1 MDGKDNTSIG
11 ISCIA
16 IASLIS
22 FADLVSFYPLTL
34 GSAAKG
40 PSISCRLLTLSLD
53 SVYRRQ
59 TLLIQADTFLRENQA
74 FLKAFFL
81 INDPPD
87 IRESLDCLFVLLFLL
102 PALFF
107 QSISVVLIETFSLLC
122 FEQVSPSFWLHS
134 QFQWTPLPILSTLS
148 LFLWTFQLIGH
159 CFFFWCQYFQ
169 LHIGFSACLLSHW
182 ILPLDSLGLV
192 QAKRE
197 VVTSQTLSHTPLRL
211 NLRRLL

>member
-1 MDGKDNTSIG
+1 VDGKDTTSIG

-16 IASLIS
+16 IASLLS

-59 TLLIQADTFLRENQA
+59 ALLIQADTFLRENQA
-74 FLKAFFL
+74 FLKAFFS

-107 QSISVVLIETFSLLC
+107 SVNFCCFNRNLFTALLWAGLSKLL
-122 FEQVSPSFWLHS
+122 VALTVPMDSSAN
-134 QFQWTPLPILSTLS
+134 IGSTLS
-148 LFLWTFQLIGH
+148 LFLWTFQLIVH
-159 CFFFWCQYFQ
+159 CFFF
-169 LHIGFSACLLSHW
+169 
-182 ILPLDSLGLV
+182 
-192 QAKRE
+192 
-197 VVTSQTLSHTPLRL
+197 
-211 NLRRLL
+211 